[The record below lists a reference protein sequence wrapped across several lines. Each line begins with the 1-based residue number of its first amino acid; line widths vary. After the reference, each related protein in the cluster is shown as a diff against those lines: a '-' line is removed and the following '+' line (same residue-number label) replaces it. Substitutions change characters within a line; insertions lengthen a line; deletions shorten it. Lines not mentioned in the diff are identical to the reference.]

1 MLTGEC
7 QSNFA
12 VAIADLPVF
21 VEQAMKIS
29 HDAVLEATGESRRS
43 GVQWTIRPIAQW
55 RETMA
60 ELGIDVPEDRP
71 RPPQDIE
78 EQANTYP
85 NGVLVIATV
94 QIDPDVSS
102 YPPPAKPSR
111 AERRARARENGRV
124 IRG

>member
-1 MLTGEC
+1 MPDDRQPRENAPGRLTGEC

-29 HDAVLEATGESRRS
+29 HDAVIAATGASRRS

-60 ELGIDVPEDRP
+60 ELGIDVPADRP

-78 EQANTYP
+78 VQAGTYP
-85 NGVLVIATV
+85 DGVLVVATV
-94 QIDPDVSS
+94 QIDPDLSS
-102 YPPPAKPSR
+102 APPPRGPNR
-111 AERRARARENGRV
+111 AE
-124 IRG
+124 